1 MMEAQMHFSH
11 DSAIWQRW
19 PRLAAGVLVVGDV
32 TGQTDATAKAEPLI
46 AAASKRLAAQSEG
59 AFPEIRA
66 WRAVFAEMSLK
77 PTQVRCAAE
86 ALLRRLRTEGA
97 LPRLHTLVDLCN
109 AVSVACAVPIAA
121 FDLDRVQGDLTVRAA
136 RGDEAYLTFSG
147 ETETPPTG
155 EIVFA
160 DAAGVAHARR
170 WCHRQSAHSA
180 IGEATQTALIV
191 IEAVHEG
198 ATATVEAAVARLAT
212 DAADMGL
219 IVRGQGMLSATAPA
233 FDYRA

>member
-1 MMEAQMHFSH
+1 MRFSH
-11 DSAIWQRW
+11 DPAIWQRW
-19 PRLAAGVLVVGDV
+19 PRLAAGVLVLGDV
-32 TGQTDATAKAEPLI
+32 TAQTDASAKAEPLI
-46 AAASKRLAAQSEG
+46 ATASARLAAQPEG

-66 WRAVFAEMSLK
+66 WRAVFAEMGLK

-86 ALLRRLRTEGA
+86 ALLRRLRTDGA
-97 LPRLHTLVDLCN
+97 LPRLHPLVDLCN
-109 AVSVACAVPIAA
+109 AVSVACAVPIAV

-136 RGDEAYLTFSG
+136 RGDETYLSFGG
-147 ETETPPTG
+147 ETETPPAG

-180 IGEATQTALIV
+180 IGETTRNALVV

-198 ATATVEAAVARLAT
+198 AIATVEAALARLAA
-212 DAADMGL
+212 DAVDLGL
-219 IVRGQGMLSATAPA
+219 SVRGRGMLSAAASA
-233 FDYRA
+233 FEYRASG